1 MGRAADAVK
10 WEAWR
15 QRLRDFAGGTESV
28 AEFCD
33 RSGVS
38 ESSFYVWRCKLRSL
52 PVGDNGATVAVAE
65 PTTAARNSAALPISF
80 LPIEITASSNVEV
93 LLPRGARVIVPGHD
107 HAALRTII
115 AALLSELP
123 GDRPC

>member
-1 MGRAADAVK
+1 MGRAADAEK

-15 QRLRDFAGGTESV
+15 QRLRDFADGTESV

-38 ESSFYVWRCKLRSL
+38 ESSFHAWRCKLRSL
-52 PVGDNGATVAVAE
+52 PGGDFGAAVTVAE
-65 PTTAARNSAALPISF
+65 PSTAARNATSPISF
-80 LPIEITASSNVEV
+80 LPIEITAPSNVEV
-93 LLPRGARVIVPGHD
+93 LLPRGARVLVPGHD

-115 AALLSELP
+115 AALLSEVP